1 MDNKIINKQIKKHNI
16 DKEVYEKILEISEQ
30 YFLDD
35 NEIVKKRKAAI
46 GAIIEEIAKDITPTR

>member
-35 NEIVKKRKAAI
+35 NEIAKKRKGAI